1 MTRLRL
7 EDHLLTRATWTPSPH
22 ASPRAD
28 WADIELVVLHCIS
41 LPEGVYGQGVPEKL
55 FLGSLDTEEHPTFSD
70 LAGVEVS
77 AHLLILREGTMQQ
90 FVRFDEQAWHTGMSK
105 WRGRASCNQFS
116 IGIELE
122 GCVDDAYTEAQH
134 QALIEV
140 LCVLLEQYPGIDVGN
155 IVGHQEIAPGRK
167 QDPGPNLDW
176 PSLLR
181 KCAEVAY
188 VEAL

>member
-1 MTRLRL
+1 
-7 EDHLLTRATWTPSPH
+7 
-22 ASPRAD
+22 
-28 WADIELVVLHCIS
+28 
-41 LPEGVYGQGVPEKL
+41 
-55 FLGSLDTEEHPTFSD
+55 
-70 LAGVEVS
+70 
-77 AHLLILREGTMQQ
+77 MQQ